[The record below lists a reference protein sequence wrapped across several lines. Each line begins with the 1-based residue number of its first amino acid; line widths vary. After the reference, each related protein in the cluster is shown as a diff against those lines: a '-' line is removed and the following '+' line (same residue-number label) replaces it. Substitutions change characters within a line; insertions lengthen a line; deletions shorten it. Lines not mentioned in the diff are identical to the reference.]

1 MKYAIVGFGTAGYH
15 ALKAIRTQ
23 DPKGEIDVYTNTS
36 MPPYNPMLTTYY
48 AVGKLEYEGMFPF
61 GSLEAIQKEFPFE
74 LHQEEAI
81 KVHSEEHSVETAN
94 GQKEYDRILIATGA
108 RAFAPPVKGL
118 KPENAYLMRTVED
131 AQRLKERLQ
140 QGDVKNAIVVGAS
153 MVGIKVVEVL
163 QKQGINTWLLDLAP
177 YIFPLAAYPQ
187 VAQVIQERVEQQ
199 GVHLKFSV
207 TIDHMEEEDGKQI
220 AVLTDGSRIP
230 TDIVG
235 LCIGTRTNTQVVD
248 EKIALG
254 KGIIVDQHMQTNV
267 PGIYAAGDCCE
278 GNNLENGQTQLIGL
292 WANANRQ
299 GTTAGSNMAGQEMVY
314 EGNILHNI
322 TNFMEMD
329 FIGFG
334 DNRIEGEV
342 LEYGTLGKGMYI
354 RLVLKDHRIAGANIL
369 DNCSISGIVKNYMLR
384 LFGGDTGKLPVYQC
398 AALESAGL
406 SSAFLDEL
414 EGKIHGCH

>member
-1 MKYAIVGFGTAGYH
+1 
-15 ALKAIRTQ
+15 
-23 DPKGEIDVYTNTS
+23 
-36 MPPYNPMLTTYY
+36 
-48 AVGKLEYEGMFPF
+48 
-61 GSLEAIQKEFPFE
+61 
-74 LHQEEAI
+74 
-81 KVHSEEHSVETAN
+81 
-94 GQKEYDRILIATGA
+94 
-108 RAFAPPVKGL
+108 
-118 KPENAYLMRTVED
+118 
-131 AQRLKERLQ
+131 
-140 QGDVKNAIVVGAS
+140 
-153 MVGIKVVEVL
+153 
-163 QKQGINTWLLDLAP
+163 
-177 YIFPLAAYPQ
+177 
-187 VAQVIQERVEQQ
+187 
-199 GVHLKFSV
+199 
-207 TIDHMEEEDGKQI
+207 
-220 AVLTDGSRIP
+220 
-230 TDIVG
+230 
-235 LCIGTRTNTQVVD
+235 
-248 EKIALG
+248 
-254 KGIIVDQHMQTNV
+254 MQTNL

-322 TNFMEMD
+322 TRFMEMD

-384 LFGGDTGKLPVYQC
+384 LFGGDTGKLPVYQR

>member
-61 GSLEAIQKEFPFE
+61 GSLEAVRKEFPFE

-207 TIDHMEEEDGKQI
+207 TIDHMEEEDGQQI

-322 TNFMEMD
+322 THFMEMD

-384 LFGGDTGKLPVYQC
+384 LFGGDTGKLPVYQR